1 MIYVMILLA
10 NFTVSSMADNIAIAS
25 TASATPE
32 ISCAAITETE
42 NRNRPQ
48 FKYDFRSFSDS
59 SSGIGNRGGGGGKA
73 SHVGDKIS
81 EACLFGNK
89 ELSAEE
95 EMNLWKSM
103 VEEASRM
110 QAEMRGVALDH
121 ETMQRFVSPVTVK
134 PESDDYEDFFKTD
147 LSYQMGLYQD
157 PNNPLL
163 LANYAQ
169 FLHLVAHDN
178 DRFVSNLLSSQI
190 SFEFSS
196 LSACFFNN
204 YIKKNYVFSHAN

>member
-10 NFTVSSMADNIAIAS
+10 NFTVTSMADNIVIAT
-25 TASATPE
+25 TAAATPE
-32 ISCAAITETE
+32 ISCAAITETK

-48 FKYDFRSFSDS
+48 FKYDYRSFSDS
-59 SSGIGNRGGGGGKA
+59 SSGIGNSGGGKV
-73 SHVGDKIS
+73 SHVGDEIS
-81 EACLFGNK
+81 EAYLFGNK
-89 ELSAEE
+89 EMSEEE

-103 VEEASRM
+103 VEEASKM

-178 DRFVSNLLSSQI
+178 DRFVSNLLSSEI
-190 SFEFSS
+190 SFGLKE
-196 LSACFFNN
+196 
-204 YIKKNYVFSHAN
+204 

>member
-1 MIYVMILLA
+1 
-10 NFTVSSMADNIAIAS
+10 
-25 TASATPE
+25 
-32 ISCAAITETE
+32 
-42 NRNRPQ
+42 
-48 FKYDFRSFSDS
+48 
-59 SSGIGNRGGGGGKA
+59 
-73 SHVGDKIS
+73 
-81 EACLFGNK
+81 
-89 ELSAEE
+89 
-95 EMNLWKSM
+95 
-103 VEEASRM
+103 M

-178 DRFVSNLLSSQI
+178 DRAEECFKRAVLLEPLDAEGLSRYAEFLWMARNDLWGAEERFQQAMAAEPGNPYHASKYANFLWSTGGEETCFPLNASSRDDY
-190 SFEFSS
+190 
-196 LSACFFNN
+196 N
-204 YIKKNYVFSHAN
+204 